1 MRPRQDEFT
10 KMRRDEQSEARPL
23 RSISPSPSSARSP
36 SQLKR
41 AAKKITAAKN
51 DIDGTL
57 IIFLTK
63 CLILIAILDVKVI
76 SVFTAHVL
84 ARESICFLQKS
95 SDNLPAVDPST
106 CSDRISTTEYSCTK
120 QMSDVPFM
128 LDEITLRGGVKY
140 RDLSRHTF
148 SPEEKYWLC
157 EHIVIT
163 TEQNREDYIRV
174 VSA

>member
-1 MRPRQDEFT
+1 
-10 KMRRDEQSEARPL
+10 
-23 RSISPSPSSARSP
+23 
-36 SQLKR
+36 
-41 AAKKITAAKN
+41 
-51 DIDGTL
+51 
-57 IIFLTK
+57 
-63 CLILIAILDVKVI
+63 
-76 SVFTAHVL
+76 
-84 ARESICFLQKS
+84 
-95 SDNLPAVDPST
+95 
-106 CSDRISTTEYSCTK
+106 
-120 QMSDVPFM
+120 MSDVPFM